1 MAISKLHE
9 TLASDGK
16 LEILVKGCSI
26 ATRAA
31 AEGMPAGAAAGG
43 AERNNRRSELL
54 AMLRRAS
61 IAHSPSTAAAKSRI
75 WNTEYGI
82 QNRPPKAGE
91 ASGVESA
98 HLSCHRLR
106 ITVLVGCALLR
117 GGVGVPPAGGGCEP
131 DHHGDHPA
139 QRRALLDTSER
150 SPAVPAKRRRLDRF
164 GGAGARRPQWLR
176 KGLDLPHGHVWW
188 PCGKSGGSA

>member
-31 AEGMPAGAAAGG
+31 AAGMPAGAAAGD

-82 QNRPPKAGE
+82 QNRPPRAG
-91 ASGVESA
+91 
-98 HLSCHRLR
+98 L
-106 ITVLVGCALLR
+106 TGCGFRFSFDRFVHTSHPPIGMQNAEFKIYDAL
-117 GGVGVPPAGGGCEP
+117 AM
-131 DHHGDHPA
+131 DF
-139 QRRALLDTSER
+139 RRAVS
-150 SPAVPAKRRRLDRF
+150 
-164 GGAGARRPQWLR
+164 
-176 KGLDLPHGHVWW
+176 DLCRQFTPLE
-188 PCGKSGGSA
+188 PI

>member
-31 AEGMPAGAAAGG
+31 AAGMPAGAAAGD

-82 QNRPPKAGE
+82 QNRPP
-91 ASGVESA
+91 
-98 HLSCHRLR
+98 
-106 ITVLVGCALLR
+106 
-117 GGVGVPPAGGGCEP
+117 
-131 DHHGDHPA
+131 
-139 QRRALLDTSER
+139 RA
-150 SPAVPAKRRRLDRF
+150 
-164 GGAGARRPQWLR
+164 
-176 KGLDLPHGHVWW
+176 GLDAVSVDRRNPEYGIRDTEYRTVPQGPVWMRFQSTGLFTPRTLRSECRMQNSKSMMPW
-188 PCGKSGGSA
+188 PWISGGRFQIYAANSHL

>member
-82 QNRPPKAGE
+82 QNRPPRAG
-91 ASGVESA
+91 
-98 HLSCHRLR
+98 
-106 ITVLVGCALLR
+106 
-117 GGVGVPPAGGGCEP
+117 
-131 DHHGDHPA
+131 
-139 QRRALLDTSER
+139 LD
-150 SPAVPAKRRRLDRF
+150 AVSVDRF
-164 GGAGARRPQWLR
+164 VHTSHPPIGIQNAEFKIYRCLGHGFQECGFRFMPPIHTSRA
-176 KGLDLPHGHVWW
+176 DLVPS
-188 PCGKSGGSA
+188 KI

>member
-31 AEGMPAGAAAGG
+31 AAGMPAGAAAGD

-82 QNRPPKAGE
+82 QNRPPRAG
-91 ASGVESA
+91 
-98 HLSCHRLR
+98 
-106 ITVLVGCALLR
+106 
-117 GGVGVPPAGGGCEP
+117 
-131 DHHGDHPA
+131 
-139 QRRALLDTSER
+139 LD
-150 SPAVPAKRRRLDRF
+150 AVSVDRF
-164 GGAGARRPQWLR
+164 VHTSHPPIGIQNAEFKIYRCLGHGFQECGFRFMPPIHTSRA
-176 KGLDLPHGHVWW
+176 DLVPS
-188 PCGKSGGSA
+188 KI

>member
-82 QNRPPKAGE
+82 QNRPPRAGLDAVSVDRRNPE
-91 ASGVESA
+91 YGIRNTEYRTVPQGPVWMRFQFRPVCSHLAPSDRNPECRIQNLSMPWPWISGVRFQIYAANS
-98 HLSCHRLR
+98 HL
-106 ITVLVGCALLR
+106 
-117 GGVGVPPAGGGCEP
+117 
-131 DHHGDHPA
+131 
-139 QRRALLDTSER
+139 
-150 SPAVPAKRRRLDRF
+150 
-164 GGAGARRPQWLR
+164 
-176 KGLDLPHGHVWW
+176 
-188 PCGKSGGSA
+188 